1 MSDADERSGVE
12 LSDAVT
18 FRHLSRAQEYEAC
31 VELQRRTWGAD
42 APGIVPSSLLLVA
55 QKVGGLVAGA
65 FLEETDALLG
75 FVFSLLGS
83 REGRPVHWSHL
94 LAVHP
99 EARGGGLGRRLKLFQ
114 REELLKRGVHTVFW
128 TFDPLVARNAHLNI
142 NRLGVQVVGY
152 VPNMYG
158 TEGPGPTHPGG
169 ETDRLIVRWDLE
181 GQRTRWAIEGDFVR
195 GHSTVVPEAPVVS
208 PPDPS
213 DRLQADDELP
223 ETSSVRLEIPCDLM
237 TLARRRPDA
246 VAPWRRTVRRAFLH
260 YLRRGYVV
268 QGFHRE
274 GPPARCLYF
283 LRRV

>member
-1 MSDADERSGVE
+1 MSRAEKRRRE
-12 LSDAVT
+12 AVASFT
-18 FRHLSRAQEYEAC
+18 LRHLSRGPEYAAC
-31 VELQRRTWGAD
+31 AALQRDTWGETFD
-42 APGIVPSSLLLVA
+42 EVVPASLLLVS

-65 FLEETDALLG
+65 FTEEDVLVG

-83 REGRPVHWSHL
+83 REGRPVHWSHM

-99 EARGGGLGRRLKLFQ
+99 EARGNGLGRRLKLFQ
-114 REELLKRGVHTVFW
+114 REELLKRGIHTVFW

-152 VPNMYG
+152 IPNMYG
-158 TEGPGPTHPGG
+158 METRSPLHPGG

-181 GQRTRWAIEGDFVR
+181 GQRTRWAIEGDIVS
-195 GHSTVVPEAPVVS
+195 GQTAAPGVPVVR

-213 DRLQADDELP
+213 ERLVVDEELP
-223 ETSSVRLEIPCDLM
+223 ETSAVRVEVPYDVLALRGRDEGDL
-237 TLARRRPDA
+237 TG
-246 VAPWRRTVRRAFLH
+246 WRRTVRHAFLT

-274 GPPARCLYF
+274 GAPRRCFYLF
-283 LRRV
+283 RRV